1 MAFML
6 RVKILV
12 AISCGCLW
20 PSWLVAQTTAVPA
33 AETIYVGGP
42 ILTMRGSAPEFVE
55 SLAVHQGKIVYA
67 GSKLGAK
74 VFYGPAT
81 QEIDLAGKTLLPG
94 FIDSHSHLLSY
105 AESLLQANLSPPP
118 VGKVTSIAGIL
129 EELKQ
134 LQAKLQLSDR
144 QWLVGSGYDQ
154 DFLAEKRHPTAEDL
168 DVLFPAQPVVLVHAS
183 GHMLVANSAA
193 LKAAGIDAK
202 TVDPPGGTI
211 LRRPGTSEP
220 EGLVQEMAMSA
231 FLPLLNAPRPVD
243 VDLELI
249 QRAVQHYAS
258 YGVTTAAEHLLLP
271 EKFTLLESAARQGRL
286 TIDMVAAPIYLMA
299 PQLVGSGKVAWG
311 QYQGRLKYG
320 GLKVSVDGSPQGKT
334 AFLTKPYLTP
344 VPGCS
349 EDCRGFPNI
358 NQEALNQLLELS
370 YKNRIQ
376 LFAHC
381 NGDAAIDMLITAHRH
396 AAATL
401 NVDALSQRTVVIH
414 SQITRPDQLATY
426 RELGLLPSFFTNHV
440 FYWGDVHRE
449 NLGVERASFISPL
462 HSALQQGIIASNHTD
477 STVTP
482 IDPLAL
488 LWSAVAR
495 TTRSGQILGAA
506 ERVSVYDGLRAM
518 TSNAAYQYFEEASKG
533 TLEPGKRADLVI
545 LDRNPLAVEPTELR
559 EIRVVETIKDGE
571 SVYRRP

>member
-299 PQLVGSGKVAWG
+299 PQVVGSGKVAWG

>member
-1 MAFML
+1 
-6 RVKILV
+6 
-12 AISCGCLW
+12 
-20 PSWLVAQTTAVPA
+20 
-33 AETIYVGGP
+33 
-42 ILTMRGSAPEFVE
+42 
-55 SLAVHQGKIVYA
+55 
-67 GSKLGAK
+67 
-74 VFYGPAT
+74 
-81 QEIDLAGKTLLPG
+81 
-94 FIDSHSHLLSY
+94 
-105 AESLLQANLSPPP
+105 
-118 VGKVTSIAGIL
+118 
-129 EELKQ
+129 
-134 LQAKLQLSDR
+134 
-144 QWLVGSGYDQ
+144 
-154 DFLAEKRHPTAEDL
+154 
-168 DVLFPAQPVVLVHAS
+168 
-183 GHMLVANSAA
+183 
-193 LKAAGIDAK
+193 
-202 TVDPPGGTI
+202 
-211 LRRPGTSEP
+211 
-220 EGLVQEMAMSA
+220 
-231 FLPLLNAPRPVD
+231 
-243 VDLELI
+243 
-249 QRAVQHYAS
+249 
-258 YGVTTAAEHLLLP
+258 
-271 EKFTLLESAARQGRL
+271 
-286 TIDMVAAPIYLMA
+286 MA
-299 PQLVGSGKVAWG
+299 PQVVGSGKVAWG

>member
-1 MAFML
+1 VFAAQ
-6 RVKILV
+6 ILK
-12 AISCGCLW
+12 
-20 PSWLVAQTTAVPA
+20 AQP

-42 ILTMRGSAPEFVE
+42 ILTMRGSAPEIVE
-55 SLAVHQGKIVYA
+55 SLAVRQGKIVHA
-67 GSKLGAK
+67 GSKMAAK
-74 VFYGPAT
+74 AFYGPTT

-105 AESLLQANLSPPP
+105 AEWLLQANLSPPP

-129 EELKQ
+129 DELKE
-134 LQAKLQLSDR
+134 LAARLQLNDR
-144 QWLVGSGYDQ
+144 QCLVGAGYDQ
-154 DFLAEKRHPTAEDL
+154 DFLKEKRHPTAEDL
-168 DVLFPAQPVVLVHAS
+168 DRLFPVQPVVLLHAS

-202 TVDPPGGTI
+202 SIDPPGGTI
-211 LRRPGTSEP
+211 LRKPGTSEP

-231 FLPLLNAPRPVD
+231 FLPLLSAPRPVD
-243 VDLELI
+243 ADLALI
-249 QRAVQHYAS
+249 QRAVEHYAS

-271 EKFTLLESAARQGRL
+271 EKFSLLESAARQGRL
-286 TIDMVAAPIYLMA
+286 TIDVVAAPIHLMA
-299 PQLVGSGKVAWG
+299 PQLVGSDKVVWG

-358 NQEALNQLLELS
+358 NQEALNQLLELC

-381 NGDAAIDMLITAHRH
+381 NGDAAIDMLIAAHRH

-401 NVDALSQRTVVIH
+401 KVDAHAQRTVVIH
-414 SQITRPDQLATY
+414 SQITRPDQVATY

-488 LWSAVAR
+488 LWSAVVR
-495 TTRSGQILGAA
+495 TTRSGQVLGAA
-506 ERVSVYDGLRAM
+506 ERVSAYDGLRAM
-518 TSNAAYQYFEEASKG
+518 TSHAAYQYFEEASKG

-545 LDRNPLAVEPTELR
+545 LDRNPLAVEPAKLR
-559 EIRVVETIKDGE
+559 EIQVVETIKDGE
-571 SVYRRP
+571 TVYRRP

>member
-1 MAFML
+1 ML

-299 PQLVGSGKVAWG
+299 PQVVGSGKVAWG